1 MIVGRFLG
9 QLLRFAWQQARSCV
23 FAVGVF
29 VLLAVSTVVPL
40 PIARYDALLLG
51 CLALTAVLWL
61 TGVETRREVLVICVF
76 HAVGLA
82 LELFK
87 IRMGSWSYP
96 EQALTKVAGVPLYSG
111 FMYAAVGSYICA
123 AWRNLQLRLVN
134 YRAVLTALAA
144 TAVYLNFFTH
154 HWLPDLRLLAAAGLI
169 AATWRT
175 WVHYTVGG
183 TEYRMPLALSFGLI
197 GMFLWIA
204 ENTATFLGAWR
215 YPDQLDV
222 WRMVHLS
229 KLTSWTLL
237 VSVSFVLA
245 AAIRRSWTP
254 GGAPGPHAVQ
264 DRRSAA
270 AHWTRG

>member
-1 MIVGRFLG
+1 VVVGRFLA
-9 QLLRFAWQQARSCV
+9 QLLRFAWQQARSCM

-29 VLLAVSTVVPL
+29 ALLAASTVVPL

-61 TGVETRREVLVICVF
+61 AGLETRREVLVICVF

-96 EQALTKVAGVPLYSG
+96 EPALTKVAGVPLYSG

-123 AWRNLQLRLVN
+123 AWRHLHLRLDN
-134 YRAVLTALAA
+134 YRPALTALAA
-144 TAVYLNFFTH
+144 AVVYLNFFTH

-197 GMFLWIA
+197 GTFLWIA

-245 AAIRRSWTP
+245 AAIRPRVP
-254 GGAPGPHAVQ
+254 APRLAVQ
-264 DRRSAA
+264 PTPDP
-270 AHWTRG
+270 AHQR